1 MAEIRDKKT
10 QRFITM
16 HAKMAKHGD
25 HHWWIGAQILPDYQ
39 KVTYCTINSMTQL
52 LTHSVA
58 HPTKP
63 SSRPKTNNQ
72 SIKKFLSLAVSCV
85 KVVKNWLSF

>member
-1 MAEIRDKKT
+1 MYEIQISFHKDFGAILKKGGSLAEIRDERT

-39 KVTYCTINSMTQL
+39 KVTYINVS
-52 LTHSVA
+52 SVVE
-58 HPTKP
+58 
-63 SSRPKTNNQ
+63 
-72 SIKKFLSLAVSCV
+72 F
-85 KVVKNWLSF
+85 

>member
-39 KVTYCTINSMTQL
+39 KVTYCTIKLLSLGRVSIKRPGLNIPSKRPGSSQL
-52 LTHSVA
+52 LRALVM
-58 HPTKP
+58 K
-63 SSRPKTNNQ
+63 
-72 SIKKFLSLAVSCV
+72 IKEI
-85 KVVKNWLSF
+85 

>member
-39 KVTYCTINSMTQL
+39 KVK
-52 LTHSVA
+52 VE
-58 HPTKP
+58 
-63 SSRPKTNNQ
+63 
-72 SIKKFLSLAVSCV
+72 KF
-85 KVVKNWLSF
+85 